1 MTANPEQ
8 SANPAAKNQTRLLL
22 GLVAV
27 NAILAVIYYL
37 VAPVQTIPLPGGG
50 PGGGTSGPDVPP
62 WVLGLANAVIV
73 LVIYSIAGL
82 AGLWFARR
90 LGLPG
95 TYRPDAGWKGWVL
108 WPLLAGILVGLFI
121 VLVDRLFTPAIRAAL
136 APTQDWQGFSHPEF
150 PLSLIAS
157 ATAGIGEEILFRSF
171 VLGFWAFLLNLLL
184 RRWNATRL
192 ALWIAN
198 LIAAVAFAAS
208 HIATATLLVGVA
220 TPADLPPAIL
230 AELLLLNGVLGL
242 VAGGLSFRDGLVA
255 AIGVHFWADIVWHT
269 LYPLIK

>member
-1 MTANPEQ
+1 MSMNSEQPLNPDK
-8 SANPAAKNQTRLLL
+8 AKQTRILL
-22 GLVAV
+22 GLVAIY
-27 NAILAVIYYL
+27 AILAFIYYL
-37 VAPVQTIPLPGGG
+37 IAPVQVMQIPGDQP
-50 PGGGTSGPDVPP
+50 SAPDVPQ
-62 WVLGLANAVIV
+62 WVLGLVNAAII
-73 LVIYSIAGL
+73 LVVYGVAGL
-82 AGLWFARR
+82 AGLGFARR

-95 TYRPDAGWKGWVL
+95 TYRSAAGWKSWLV
-108 WPLLAGILVGLFI
+108 WPLVAGILVGVII

-136 APTQDWQGFSHPEF
+136 APAQDWGGFAHPEF

-157 ATAGIGEEILFRSF
+157 FTAGIGEEILFRSF
-171 VLGFWAFLLNLLL
+171 VLGFWAYLLNLLL
-184 RRWNATRL
+184 RRWQATRL

-198 LIAAVAFAAS
+198 LIAALAFAAS

-220 TPADLPPAIL
+220 TPAELPPAIL
-230 AELLLLNGVLGL
+230 AELLLLNGILGL